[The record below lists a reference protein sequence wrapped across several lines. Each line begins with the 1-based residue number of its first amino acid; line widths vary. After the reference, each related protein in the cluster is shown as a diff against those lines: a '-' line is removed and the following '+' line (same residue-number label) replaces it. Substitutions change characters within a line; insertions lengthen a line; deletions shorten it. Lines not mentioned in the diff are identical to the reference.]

1 MPLENDD
8 DEERLVRI
16 EQMTESLKAQTAE
29 LGRLAKRAAV
39 RTGEAQKRSRTLRA
53 QTQTTRHA
61 TGVAL
66 SDLPAPGGLHS
77 HIVKRRNGDEG

>member
-1 MPLENDD
+1 VPLENDD

-39 RTGEAQKRSRTLRA
+39 CR
-53 QTQTTRHA
+53 
-61 TGVAL
+61 
-66 SDLPAPGGLHS
+66 
-77 HIVKRRNGDEG
+77 I